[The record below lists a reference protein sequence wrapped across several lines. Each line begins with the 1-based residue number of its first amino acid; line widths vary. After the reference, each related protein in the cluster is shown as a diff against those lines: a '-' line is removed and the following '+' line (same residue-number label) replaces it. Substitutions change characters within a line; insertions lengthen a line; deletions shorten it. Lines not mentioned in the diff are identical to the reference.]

1 VGVLVFF
8 HLAKVL
14 RLGFVVHKYAVAGL
28 TRKMLSV
35 LVAMLCL
42 GFAPI

>member
-8 HLAKVL
+8 HLAKGL
-14 RLGFVVHKYAVAGL
+14 CLGFVVHKYAVAGL
-28 TRKMLSV
+28 TGKILSV
-35 LVAMLCL
+35 LVARLCL